1 MEGEDERRL
10 FSALIRRLDSEVPD
24 IQIIPV
30 GGKDAFRKRIGAIN
44 IRAEAKAEEN
54 GWSRYV
60 MAVIRDADENSE
72 SAFQSAC
79 GAIGSAGLE
88 PPEKTGSFTENQPSV
103 GVLILPDNESP
114 GNLETVC
121 NRSVARKP
129 VAECIDKFIECAER
143 CKAITLKIGRRHGLT
158 RTRRR
163 GPAPA
168 PADTL
173 GGAGLRQLLT
183 GCRAGRRG
191 RRATSPARSATIAGV
206 QAHRAA

>member
-72 SAFQSAC
+72 SAFKSAC
-79 GAIGSAGLE
+79 SAIRSAGLE

-143 CKAITLKIGRRHGLT
+143 CKAITLKNREKTWAHAYAACSDYPVARVGEAADQKLWDFTHEAFKPITNFLMHMTSIEIGKNPQHER
-158 RTRRR
+158 
-163 GPAPA
+163 
-168 PADTL
+168 
-173 GGAGLRQLLT
+173 
-183 GCRAGRRG
+183 
-191 RRATSPARSATIAGV
+191 
-206 QAHRAA
+206 